1 MGPEA
6 KIQKGVVEWARK
18 EYKGV
23 LLVRKNQ
30 AGRYGTGGWPDYE
43 FNVIGGHTF
52 FIEFKAPGE
61 KPTPLQLQRHK
72 ELRDLEF
79 PVLVCDNVEV
89 GRAWVVG
96 AMRHI
101 GRRP

>member
-6 KIQKGVVEWARK
+6 KIQKGVVEWARR
-18 EYKGV
+18 EYKGK
-23 LLVRKNQ
+23 LLARKNQ

-61 KPTPLQLQRHK
+61 KPTTLQTQRHE
-72 ELRDLEF
+72 ELRALGF
-79 PVLVCDNVEV
+79 RVY
-89 GRAWVVG
+89 VVADVNSG
-96 AMRHI
+96 KKIVQGEMESK
-101 GRRP
+101 P